1 MSRPLAF
8 RFAGLL
14 FCVFTATH
22 AVAGSVA
29 DSLSQEVRA
38 VFDRCHSAVIKIQA
52 ADRDGQLFGTG
63 FFIDPS
69 GTLLTSYSVGG
80 ESKDIVIVDGDLK
93 YPARRLVADAR
104 SGIAILKIEKN
115 DAATP
120 FIPIGKSTELSVAT
134 PVVSIAYPMDMPLTP
149 NFGMVA
155 GFDLK
160 YLDRYFV
167 ITHIRANVPVQRG
180 ESGAPL
186 LNMRGEA
193 VGVVISGIDGGA
205 ACFALPVE
213 AAEKIHH
220 DYVRFGAARPGWL
233 GLQLG
238 DANNAAQGSTAEVD
252 YVEVNAPANKA
263 GIQKG
268 DIVLK
273 IGSTPIKTRGDV
285 QNACFY
291 LTAGEGVPIAVWR
304 GDKEITVQ
312 VEPVERSGPDSHSDT
327 PRTPVPAGLD
337 DITLRLP

>member
-1 MSRPLAF
+1 MSRRLVSSL
-8 RFAGLL
+8 GILI
-14 FCVFTATH
+14 CVFAATH
-22 AVAGSVA
+22 ARAESVA
-29 DSLSQEVRA
+29 DSLSQEVRTL
-38 VFDRCHSAVIKIQA
+38 FDRCHASVVKVEATDQN
-52 ADRDGQLFGTG
+52 GQLYGTG

-80 ESKDIVIVDGDLK
+80 ESKGIVIVDGDLK
-93 YPARRLVADAR
+93 YPARRLIADAR
-104 SGIAILKIEKN
+104 SGIAILKIEKS
-115 DAATP
+115 DAGTP
-120 FIPIGKSTELSVAT
+120 FIPIGKSTDLTVAT
-134 PVVSIAYPMDMPLTP
+134 PVVSVAFPMDMPLTP

-205 ACFALPVE
+205 ACFALPIE
-213 AAEKIHH
+213 AAEKIHR
-220 DYVRFGAARPGWL
+220 DFVRFGAARPGWL
-233 GLQLG
+233 GLHLG
-238 DANNAAQGSTAEVD
+238 DANNAAQGSTAEVE
-252 YVEVNAPANKA
+252 YVDENAPALKA

-273 IGSTPIKTRGDV
+273 IGQAAIKTRGDV

-291 LTAGEGVPIAVWR
+291 LTAGEPVPITIWR
-304 GDKEITVQ
+304 GDKEATIQ
-312 VEPVERSGPDSHSDT
+312 VEPAERSGPDSGSDT
-327 PRTPVPAGLD
+327 RPHPAAPSGLD